1 MQNKSINDIQKE
13 KRGSWNAIMTE
24 ENIGDS
30 QNLFFNTL
38 SNLDYSKLEKGMKL
52 EWTMISLKGSKPAIK
67 KSIYSDLMNTIDQVV
82 TLKEKENSKKVPYK
96 S

>member
-1 MQNKSINDIQKE
+1 MN
-13 KRGSWNAIMTE
+13 
-24 ENIGDS
+24 
-30 QNLFFNTL
+30 
-38 SNLDYSKLEKGMKL
+38 
-52 EWTMISLKGSKPAIK
+52 SLKGSKPAIK